1 MEIKVIEL
9 KDDLARI
16 SFVGEGHTFMNMLV
30 DEILKNPGV
39 DVANYSSDFHFNDPV
54 LLVTTKD
61 GSNPV
66 DVIRSAATNISNNCS
81 SILEDIE
88 NA

>member
-16 SFVGEGHTFMNMLV
+16 AFIGEGHTFMNVLV
-30 DEILKNPGV
+30 DEILKNPSV
-39 DVANYSSDFHFNDPV
+39 DVANYSSRFHFTDPV

-61 GSNPV
+61 GKNPV
-66 DVIRSAATNISNNCS
+66 DAIREAATAISGNCAGFIETLNNS
-81 SILEDIE
+81 
-88 NA
+88 